1 MTERRILEDLC
12 RYEIGTYAEVIYRN
26 ALFYPEEE
34 AFVYGKERTTFMEF
48 NARVNG
54 VIHALSSM
62 GIKKGEVLGILSW
75 NCLELVDIYGA
86 AMKGGFIASP
96 FNPRLQEEELEY
108 LINYSGAKVLFVGT
122 ELIGTV
128 ERLRKRL
135 PGVSQY
141 ISLEG
146 AVPGMIPHSDFLLN
160 DRETEPNVRV
170 GEEDP
175 FIIFYTSG
183 TTGLPRGA
191 LYTQSRKMEET
202 RTKALQ
208 VGAEQGDRHIMVLP
222 LFHIGGWSHF
232 WTLFCLGACNVI
244 MPQRTFDPT
253 ATLEA
258 IRQERATDI
267 HIVPT
272 QLVALLNM
280 DGMEAYD
287 LRTLKR
293 IWYAASPMPVE
304 ILRRGM
310 DLFGPIFMQ
319 AFGQSESG
327 PDICFLSKKDHQVL
341 DKPFGEQSVLASCGR
356 PCMNVQVRI
365 VDEENRDV
373 RPGEV
378 GEIITRSKRIMKEYW
393 RKPEETREV
402 LRDGWLHTGDMGHYD
417 ERGYIYIV
425 DRKKDLIISGGENI
439 YPREIEEVLYRH
451 QAVLEAAVIGLPDPY
466 WIEKVHAVV
475 VLKKGTAATAEELV
489 NFCKA
494 HLAGYKAPKS
504 VEFVRTLPKNP
515 QGKILKRELRA
526 CRQGDTGK

>member
-1 MTERRILEDLC
+1 MTEKLILKDLC
-12 RYEIGTYAEVIYRN
+12 RYEVGTYAEVIYRN
-26 ALFYPEEE
+26 ALFYPAEE
-34 AFVYGKERTTFMEF
+34 AFVYKNERVTFSAF
-48 NARVNG
+48 NARANAI
-54 VIHALSSM
+54 IHALSSM
-62 GIKKGEVLGILSW
+62 GIQKGDVLGILSW
-75 NCLELVDIYGA
+75 NCLEVTDTYGA

-96 FNPRLQEEELEY
+96 FNPRLQGEELEY
-108 LINYSGAKVLFVGT
+108 LINYSEAKVLFVGP
-122 ELIGTV
+122 ELIQTV
-128 ERLRKRL
+128 DRIRPRL
-135 PGVSQY
+135 PGVKQY

-146 AVPGMIPHSDFLLN
+146 TAPGMINHNDLLLN
-160 DRETEPNVRV
+160 IQEEEPDVLV
-170 GEEDP
+170 KEEDP

-191 LYTQSRKMEET
+191 LYTHYKKMEEA

-208 VGAEQGDRHIMVLP
+208 VRAEQGDRHIMVLP

-244 MPQRTFDPT
+244 MPQRAFDPC

-258 IRQERATDI
+258 IQRERATDI

-272 QLVALLNM
+272 QLVELMNM
-280 DGMEAYD
+280 EDMETYD
-287 LRTLKR
+287 LGNLKR

-341 DKPFGEQSVLASCGR
+341 DKPPEEQKVLASCGR

-373 RPGEV
+373 KPGEI
-378 GEIITRSKRIMKEYW
+378 GEIVVKSKRIMKEYW
-393 RKPEETREV
+393 RKPDETRGV
-402 LRDGWLHTGDMGHYD
+402 IRDGWLHTGDLGHYD
-417 ERGYIYIV
+417 QRGYVFIV
-425 DRKKDLIISGGENI
+425 DRKKDMIVSGGENI

-475 VLKKGTAATAEELV
+475 VLKKGTVVTEREIV
-489 NFCKA
+489 DFCKA
-494 HLAGYKAPKS
+494 HLARYKAPKS
-504 VEFVRTLPKNP
+504 VEFVRSLPKNP

-526 CRQGDTGK
+526 CRQGEPEN

>member
-1 MTERRILEDLC
+1 MTERRILKDLC

-26 ALFYPEEE
+26 ALFFPQEE
-34 AFVYGKERTTFMEF
+34 AFVYGQERITFLEF

-62 GIKKGEVLGILSW
+62 GIKKGDVLGILSW
-75 NCLELVDIYGA
+75 NCLEFVDVYGA

-108 LINYSGAKVLFVGT
+108 LIDYSEAKVLFVGT
-122 ELIGTV
+122 ELTETV
-128 ERLRKRL
+128 EGLRRRL

-146 AVPGMIPHSDFLLN
+146 AAPGMIPHLDLLLK
-160 DRETEPNVRV
+160 DRETEPDVRV
-170 GEEDP
+170 EEDDP

-191 LYTQSRKMEET
+191 LYTQSRKMEEM

-208 VGAEQGDRHIMVLP
+208 VGAEPGDRHIVVLP

-244 MPQRTFDPT
+244 MPQRTFDPE

-258 IRQERATDI
+258 IERERATDI

-272 QLVALLNM
+272 QLVALLSM
-280 DGMEAYD
+280 DDIETYD
-287 LRTLKR
+287 LRSLKR

-304 ILRRGM
+304 ILRKGM
-310 DLFGPIFMQ
+310 DMFGPIFMQ

-327 PDICFLSKKDHQVL
+327 PDISFLSKRDHQVL
-341 DKPFGEQSVLASCGR
+341 DKPPEEQVVLASCGR

-365 VDEENRDV
+365 VDDENRDV
-373 RPGEV
+373 KPGEV
-378 GEIITRSKRIMKEYW
+378 GEIIVRSKRVMKEYW

-417 ERGYIYIV
+417 NKGYIYIV
-425 DRKKDLIISGGENI
+425 DRKKDMIISGGENI

-451 QAVLEAAVIGLPDPY
+451 PAVLEAAVIGLPDPY

-475 VLKKGTAATAEELV
+475 VLKKGAVATEEEIAG
-489 NFCKA
+489 FCKA

-504 VEFVRTLPKNP
+504 VEIVRTLPKNP

-526 CRQGDTGK
+526 FRQGGTEK